1 MSTLPIDMEPA
12 GLLKKLQDF
21 AAGYRVLDRGEQK
34 EAHSLT
40 EGVRKLLDNKRG
52 QLLLNSGNK
61 CTALTLQV
69 VLVSTYQERDWQA

>member
-1 MSTLPIDMEPA
+1 M
-12 GLLKKLQDF
+12 
-21 AAGYRVLDRGEQK
+21 LDRGEQK